1 MSLNNI
7 REEIDNIDKQLV
19 DLFVK
24 RMDMAKKVAEEKKA
38 AGSPVLNV
46 QREREILT
54 RVSEQAGEELDG
66 YVRLLYNTIFD
77 ISRSHQNRIIHK
89 DSPIK
94 EKIEAALK
102 NTPAMF
108 PSKATVACQGVE
120 GAYSQLAAEKL
131 FAVPSIMYFQN
142 FESVFN
148 AVAKGLCRYGILP
161 IENSSHGSVGEVY
174 DLMKH
179 YNFHIAKCIKL
190 RISHKLLAK
199 PGTKL
204 EDITEIVSHEQ
215 ALGQCADFIKSL
227 KGVKITVCENTA
239 VAAETVAASGRNDI
253 AAISS
258 ADCARLYGLSV
269 IRDDI
274 QISDNNYTRFICIS
288 KDLEIY
294 PGANKISLMLSL
306 PHRPMSLYNML
317 ARFSTLGLNL
327 TKLESRPIPGSD
339 FEFMFYFDMEASVVS
354 SDVVSL
360 LGELSDQ
367 PELFVF
373 LGNYIEN

>member
-19 DLFVK
+19 DLFVQ
-24 RMDMAKKVAEEKKA
+24 RMDTAQRIAEEKKA

-46 QREREILT
+46 QRERDILA
-54 RVSEQAGEELDG
+54 RVSEQAGEELEG
-66 YVRLLYNTIFD
+66 YIRLLYNTIFD
-77 ISRSHQNRIIHK
+77 ISRSHQNRIIHTESTVK
-89 DSPIK
+89 D
-94 EKIEAALK
+94 KIEKALRE
-102 NTPAMF
+102 TPPLF
-108 PSKATVACQGVE
+108 PKKATVACQGVE

-131 FAVPSIMYFQN
+131 FSVPSIMYFQN

-148 AVAKGLCRYGILP
+148 AVDKGLCKYGILP

-190 RISHKLLAK
+190 RISHKLLARPK
-199 PGTKL
+199 ATL
-204 EDITEIVSHEQ
+204 ENIREIVSHEQ
-215 ALGQCADFIKSL
+215 ALGQCSEFIKAL
-227 KGVKITVCENTA
+227 KNVKITVCENTA
-239 VAAETVAASGRNDI
+239 AAAEIVANSDRNDI

-258 ADCARLYGLSV
+258 PDCARLYGLSV
-269 IRDDI
+269 IKDNI

-294 PGANKISLMLSL
+294 GGANKISLMLSL
-306 PHRPMSLYNML
+306 PHRPMALYNML
-317 ARFSTLGLNL
+317 ARFSTLGVNL

-339 FEFMFYFDMEASVVS
+339 FEFMFYFDMEASVLS
-354 SDVVSL
+354 PDIISL
-360 LGELSDQ
+360 LSELSNQ
-367 PELFVF
+367 PEVFVF